1 MTWRRRLHAQRGSG
15 AVAVLAVVPAV
26 VAVLVVTL
34 EVGAV
39 VAAGAA
45 AAGTADLA
53 ALAAAGARAD
63 AGRVGAVDAHHAA
76 RRIAAANRAD
86 LVACRCEDMPVEVT
100 VAVRVDSPFGLVAG
114 RTVTGSARATLVP
127 RT

>member
-1 MTWRRRLHAQRGSG
+1 MTWRHRLRAQHGSG
-15 AVAVLAVVPAV
+15 ALAVLAVVPAV
-26 VAVLVVTL
+26 VAVLVVTF

-63 AGRVGAVDAHHAA
+63 VRPRGRVDAHGAAA
-76 RRIAAANRAD
+76 RVATANGAH
-86 LVACRCEDMPVEVT
+86 LVRCRCDDVPVEVT
-100 VAVRVDSPFGLVAG
+100 VTVRVDSPFGLLDG
-114 RTVTGSARATLVP
+114 RTASGRARATLVP
-127 RT
+127 GS